1 VRKAIQKSG
10 VGARRAAEKF
20 RAEFGHLHMNLLIAI
35 LLCAGIAAAQVGS
48 ASLSG
53 IVLDPSGATIANAT
67 VTLENIQNGE
77 LRAVRSNGTGG
88 FSFAAVP
95 SGDYNLKVDRE
106 GFTTYVRKGFI
117 LIRATAGR

>member
-1 VRKAIQKSG
+1 
-10 VGARRAAEKF
+10 
-20 RAEFGHLHMNLLIAI
+20 MNLLIAI